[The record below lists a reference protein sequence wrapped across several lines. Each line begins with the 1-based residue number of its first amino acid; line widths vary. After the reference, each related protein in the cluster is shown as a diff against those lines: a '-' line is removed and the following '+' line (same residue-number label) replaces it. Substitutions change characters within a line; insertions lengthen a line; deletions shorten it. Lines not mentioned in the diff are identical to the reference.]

1 MAAEGCRAT
10 VGAHLSRAHKRGI
23 QSVSFRSAVPFP
35 PGFDWFV
42 APGHELRGGQDVLVD
57 LEEAVGIVLLVESRE
72 PPVVYRVRSANCR
85 RPLIAEIV
93 YVSIRCAKA
102 LEHRCEPPRPI

>member
-23 QSVSFRSAVPFP
+23 QSVSFRSAIPFP

-42 APGHELRGGQDVLVD
+42 APGQELRGGKDVLVE
-57 LEEAVGIVLLVESRE
+57 LEEVVGIVLLLEFRQ
-72 PPVVYRVRSANCR
+72 PPVVAPVRSANCR
-85 RPLIAEIV
+85 RSLIAEIV
-93 YVSIRCAKA
+93 YVSIRCAET
-102 LEHRCEPPRPI
+102 L